1 MIEGSV
7 QIGEDQALVS
17 YLNSRRGG
25 WMNLTRA
32 HRPKLN
38 EQPGHLIV
46 QTEHVIMASA
56 PDRDAQVAVVPAG
69 GGVEERPIEIVLIG
83 GKTVHGF
90 IAATE
95 KQRLSDYI
103 GAQAGRFMGL
113 QRATLAPDGR
123 VLGDLALHIGA
134 IEILRDLRASA
145 PIDEGPTQ
153 PEPLA

>member
-1 MIEGSV
+1 MTVPSLARIRAAHPRRLHLILRDGTMIEGSV

-69 GGVEERPIEIVLIG
+69 GGVEDRPIEIVLIG
-83 GKTVHGF
+83 GKTVH
-90 IAATE
+90 
-95 KQRLSDYI
+95 
-103 GAQAGRFMGL
+103 
-113 QRATLAPDGR
+113 
-123 VLGDLALHIGA
+123 
-134 IEILRDLRASA
+134 
-145 PIDEGPTQ
+145 
-153 PEPLA
+153 